1 MIFKQSVRPNKIYT
15 YTKTIARWLSTAM
28 MLSFLAAPTW
38 GAQQLIDRVVAI
50 VDDDIITAS
59 ELEKRIE
66 NVRIQNRERD
76 MPDNNELRQQVLE
89 RMITESVQLQMAD
102 RAGIRISDAQLNEA
116 MQRIAEQNNMT
127 LAQFQQ
133 TMVKEGVSFAYAR
146 EQIRNEMRVS
156 RVQQYQ
162 VGERIQITE
171 QDVDYFLASDIG
183 RMAASAEYRFR
194 HILIAVSSS
203 ATPEEF
209 IAAQEKANNLVTQL
223 REGAEFSRLAMV
235 ESSGRTA
242 LNGGDMGWRKEAQL
256 PSIFSDLAPTMN
268 VGDVSQPIR
277 TASGFHIIK
286 LEDKRGGNS
295 QVIEQAKVRH
305 ILIQTNEIRDEARA
319 RTLIDKLYD
328 QLKAGADFAT
338 LAREYSDDPGSGTA
352 GGDLG
357 WVSPGEMVPEFE
369 AVMART
375 PEGEISPPLL
385 SQFGWHILQVT
396 ERRSTDIGEEQQ
408 RKQIRQMLFGKR
420 FEEELPIWLRKIR
433 SEAYVDIKEA
443 S

>member
-256 PSIFSDLAPTMN
+256 PSIFSDLA
-268 VGDVSQPIR
+268 
-277 TASGFHIIK
+277 
-286 LEDKRGGNS
+286 
-295 QVIEQAKVRH
+295 
-305 ILIQTNEIRDEARA
+305 
-319 RTLIDKLYD
+319 
-328 QLKAGADFAT
+328 
-338 LAREYSDDPGSGTA
+338 
-352 GGDLG
+352 
-357 WVSPGEMVPEFE
+357 
-369 AVMART
+369 
-375 PEGEISPPLL
+375 
-385 SQFGWHILQVT
+385 
-396 ERRSTDIGEEQQ
+396 
-408 RKQIRQMLFGKR
+408 
-420 FEEELPIWLRKIR
+420 
-433 SEAYVDIKEA
+433 
-443 S
+443 